1 MKRKMHG
8 RERLAAAL
16 SRISIRSRLILIYA
30 LILLIFFSVSTAF
43 FVQVRN
49 HYTEDLQHQTSDLLY
64 MISFYLTVSMEEM
77 EQETYHLVTDHTLQP
92 EMRDY
97 LDAQTASRKVSLW
110 SSMND
115 LVLQY
120 AGNSPYIS
128 SVTLVSDGAV
138 STRGRTSY
146 TESRED
152 LEQVIRT
159 ADAHEGGAVWL
170 VSHADPETVLLA
182 RSVRE
187 IRNMSLKTMGYVIY
201 RIRLDRIA
209 ADMLS
214 GHDFLSHDTPLVI
227 SDPESGMILY
237 PSGGQNA
244 ALYQTAANVPDGAF
258 ERIRAGGGASYVV
271 LSRQLPSSWRCSLLV
286 SYDELTGPMRRIFLV
301 ILIVMACVTV
311 AMFAGASAFAVA
323 FTKHFSVLQQK
334 MERVEANHLEP
345 METETDYSARRD
357 EIGYLHQA
365 FDRMVRKLRQLIDEN
380 YTNQLLLRDAQ
391 IQSLVEQL
399 NPHFLYNT
407 LDLIYWDAKVA
418 GQDNICTITD
428 ALGSLLRASLSKRRE
443 TVPLRE
449 ELELTDSYMEIQRQR
464 FGERLVYKKEID
476 EQLLMQAVPFMCLQP
491 LLENA
496 VRYGVENSAV
506 PCRVCLKAA
515 REGGDILLTVM
526 NEASS
531 FPDNLLSRL
540 ESGEL
545 KPQSHG
551 IALVNIQTRIQLL
564 YGEGYGLSF
573 ANAQNEECEET
584 AAVTVRLPMKEGNA

>member
-1 MKRKMHG
+1 M
-8 RERLAAAL
+8 
-16 SRISIRSRLILIYA
+16 
-30 LILLIFFSVSTAF
+30 
-43 FVQVRN
+43 
-49 HYTEDLQHQTSDLLY
+49 
-64 MISFYLTVSMEEM
+64 
-77 EQETYHLVTDHTLQP
+77 
-92 EMRDY
+92 
-97 LDAQTASRKVSLW
+97 
-110 SSMND
+110 
-115 LVLQY
+115 
-120 AGNSPYIS
+120 
-128 SVTLVSDGAV
+128 
-138 STRGRTSY
+138 
-146 TESRED
+146 
-152 LEQVIRT
+152 
-159 ADAHEGGAVWL
+159 
-170 VSHADPETVLLA
+170 
-182 RSVRE
+182 
-187 IRNMSLKTMGYVIY
+187 
-201 RIRLDRIA
+201 
-209 ADMLS
+209 
-214 GHDFLSHDTPLVI
+214 
-227 SDPESGMILY
+227 
-237 PSGGQNA
+237 
-244 ALYQTAANVPDGAF
+244 
-258 ERIRAGGGASYVV
+258 
-271 LSRQLPSSWRCSLLV
+271 
-286 SYDELTGPMRRIFLV
+286 
-301 ILIVMACVTV
+301 
-311 AMFAGASAFAVA
+311 
-323 FTKHFSVLQQK
+323 
-334 MERVEANHLEP
+334 
-345 METETDYSARRD
+345 
-357 EIGYLHQA
+357 
-365 FDRMVRKLRQLIDEN
+365 
-380 YTNQLLLRDAQ
+380 
-391 IQSLVEQL
+391 EQL

-464 FGERLVYKKEID
+464 FGERLVYKKQID

>member
-30 LILLIFFSVSTAF
+30 LILLTFFSVSTAF
-43 FVQVRN
+43 FVQGRN

-77 EQETYHLVTDHTLQP
+77 EQETYHLVTDHTLQS

-97 LDAQTASRKVSLW
+97 LDAQTESRKVSLW

-187 IRNMSLKTMGYVIY
+187 IRNMRLKTMGYVIY

-244 ALYQTAANVPDGAF
+244 AL
-258 ERIRAGGGASYVV
+258 
-271 LSRQLPSSWRCSLLV
+271 
-286 SYDELTGPMRRIFLV
+286 
-301 ILIVMACVTV
+301 
-311 AMFAGASAFAVA
+311 
-323 FTKHFSVLQQK
+323 
-334 MERVEANHLEP
+334 
-345 METETDYSARRD
+345 
-357 EIGYLHQA
+357 
-365 FDRMVRKLRQLIDEN
+365 
-380 YTNQLLLRDAQ
+380 
-391 IQSLVEQL
+391 
-399 NPHFLYNT
+399 
-407 LDLIYWDAKVA
+407 
-418 GQDNICTITD
+418 
-428 ALGSLLRASLSKRRE
+428 
-443 TVPLRE
+443 
-449 ELELTDSYMEIQRQR
+449 
-464 FGERLVYKKEID
+464 
-476 EQLLMQAVPFMCLQP
+476 
-491 LLENA
+491 
-496 VRYGVENSAV
+496 
-506 PCRVCLKAA
+506 
-515 REGGDILLTVM
+515 
-526 NEASS
+526 
-531 FPDNLLSRL
+531 
-540 ESGEL
+540 
-545 KPQSHG
+545 
-551 IALVNIQTRIQLL
+551 
-564 YGEGYGLSF
+564 
-573 ANAQNEECEET
+573 
-584 AAVTVRLPMKEGNA
+584 